1 MTRTLIALL
10 LALAVPFTTAYARD
24 GDRRELRKDRRE
36 MRDDLRDARKA
47 EALLRDFERTWAN
60 MDRAAVRAV
69 ERRAQAAMDDEV
81 REAFGESRDA
91 VRELHRDRRED
102 PGDRR
107 ERADDRRDL
116 MQAREYLDRVRTIR
130 DEWTSLRNV
139 TTWQAMSRKHAL
151 LEELV
156 RLSRLEIRQNMDEIR
171 EDRRP

>member
-10 LALAVPFTTAYARD
+10 LALAVPLTAQAA
-24 GDRRELRKDRRE
+24 DRREVHKDRRE

-60 MDRAAVRAV
+60 MDRAAVRGV

-91 VRELHRDRRED
+91 ARELHRDRRED
-102 PGDRR
+102 PGDRH

-130 DEWTSLRNV
+130 EEWTSLRNQ

-156 RLSRLEIRQNMDEIR
+156 RLSHIELRQDMQETR